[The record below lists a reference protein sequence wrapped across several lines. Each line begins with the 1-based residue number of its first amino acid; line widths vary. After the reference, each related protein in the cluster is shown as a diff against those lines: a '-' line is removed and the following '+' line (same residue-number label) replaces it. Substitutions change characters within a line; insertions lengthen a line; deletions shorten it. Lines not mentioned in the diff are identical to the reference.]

1 MGIYPVCT
9 ASERGRPHKL
19 CLGRGRPVACGHAQ
33 ADASPGKIIID
44 LHKGAYEMSGY
55 PEIADKLMS
64 VDEAVKR
71 FIKDGCQI
79 AIGGFTV
86 TRNPMAMVYGIV
98 RQGIKDIHLVCH
110 SNGQALD
117 VLIGAGCVKRV
128 EIAYGGNGRFA
139 PTCIRFKKAIQ
150 KGEVEFEDYSNYQ
163 MSLRFLAGAL
173 GIPFIT
179 TKSGLGTDIINL
191 EGFSRKIRKEQKVA
205 SQKLI
210 VMQNPFNDADD
221 KVVLLPAL
229 NPDVSLIHAQYVGED
244 GTVRIKGLTFADIEQ
259 AQSADVV
266 IVTCEEIVPRS
277 FIRSDPDQNS
287 LPPFFVDA
295 IVKVPYGAH
304 PTACYAFYD
313 YDPKHLNL
321 YKKAAEDDNL
331 FKQYLDEWVFG
342 VTSHDA
348 YLDKVGGATLMNI
361 KANPVLGYAPGLD
374 RK

>member
-1 MGIYPVCT
+1 
-9 ASERGRPHKL
+9 
-19 CLGRGRPVACGHAQ
+19 
-33 ADASPGKIIID
+33 
-44 LHKGAYEMSGY
+44 MSGY

-304 PTACYAFYD
+304 PTACYVFYD

-361 KANPVLGYAPGLD
+361 KANPVLGYTPGLD